1 MRTWGQTWYF
11 SLMDT
16 SLTAQRVRDVLRGAG
31 CREWA
36 QGRRGW
42 LVEGDPQG
50 GWVVVAC
57 SIKGPKGNRRLQQY
71 RDILSAAGFIV
82 GPSPRVPGV
91 LRVTLPEEG
100 LS

>member
-1 MRTWGQTWYF
+1 
-11 SLMDT
+11 MDT
-16 SLTAQRVRDVLRGAG
+16 SLTAQRVRDVLRAAG

-57 SIKGPKGNRRLQQY
+57 SIHGERGRRQLAKY
-71 RDILSAAGFIV
+71 RDVLTAAGFSV
-82 GPSPRVPGV
+82 GDSPRVSDV
-91 LRVTLPEEG
+91 LRVTLPAESAN
-100 LS
+100 L